1 MKESVRQ
8 SVEAGLNVRCT
19 FRSPDSYVLP
29 LRELIAEGGLSMK
42 TIDDRVRDILRV
54 KFMVGLF
61 DTPYQ
66 MDLKAADEE
75 VNSMENQMIALQ
87 ASRES
92 VVLLKNENQT
102 LPLAKE
108 RIKKISVCGPNAD
121 DVSYA
126 LSHYGPLAVE
136 TISVLQGI
144 KEKMKG
150 KAEIFYTK
158 GCDVVDSNW
167 PDSEILPTELTDV
180 EQAEI
185 DKAVTNALKSDVAI
199 VVLGENGRTCG
210 ENKSRSSLDL
220 PGHQLDLLKAVYA
233 TGKPTILVV
242 ISGRPNSIN
251 WADKHIPA
259 ILEAWYPGS
268 QGGTAIADVIFG
280 DYNPGGKLTVTFP
293 KTVGQIPFNF
303 PSKPASQVDGGRV
316 SGLKGNMSRV
326 NGALYPF
333 GYGLSY
339 TSFKYSDLVISP
351 SVITPK
357 QDVAVRLNVTNTG
370 DREGDEV
377 VQMYIRD
384 IIGSVTTYEKNLRGF
399 ERVNLQPGETKE
411 VMFTITPED
420 LSLYNEEEKWVVEP
434 GDFRI
439 MIGSS
444 SADIRLFDT
453 LTVVSYQDSRV
464 PDINKKN
471 GTKWTGGKGDYLT
484 LPVKDADTI
493 DRVSIRWT
501 NLQKEPTHFD
511 IQVSSG
517 GGQFLTIFSGKI
529 TDEGR
534 MQSYKFNKTTVSDI
548 RILITS
554 GKASIAEVKVDKE

>member
-1 MKESVRQ
+1 
-8 SVEAGLNVRCT
+8 
-19 FRSPDSYVLP
+19 
-29 LRELIAEGGLSMK
+29 
-42 TIDDRVRDILRV
+42 
-54 KFMVGLF
+54 MVGLF

-444 SADIRLFDT
+444 SADIRLSDT

-511 IQVSSG
+511 IQASSG